1 MKRICKNKIVID
13 ALTIC
18 YEVTKDYPYSELC
31 KLEFGES
38 LDCGEFRLY
47 RTSGR
52 YYENIYTIKL
62 WNGSKD
68 IEYAQVK
75 FNLNHGNDESNTHAD
90 GKRKLWISLN
100 NETLYS
106 QDINFLSYIEQVL
119 GIEPHN
125 FTTIDLALDT
135 PFNVSNVLKQNIRDK
150 RVNTILN
157 GKKIV
162 DRDADVPE
170 ITYTMSG
177 SLNKYKYLTINIKQR
192 NAMKDKSR
200 GVTIISYDKSAEI
213 LNSSDKRYILDYY
226 GQPKRL
232 YRTEVHLNNDE
243 VKTYLERKHLEFNP
257 LMIFDEALLEQ
268 MYFHHLNGVIRFQ
281 SKQRDV
287 SWEYMLGRL

>member
-18 YEVTKDYPYSELC
+18 YEVTKNYPYSELC

-68 IEYAQVK
+68 IEFAQVK
-75 FNLNHGNDESNTHAD
+75 FNINHGNDESNTHAN

-100 NETLYS
+100 NEILYS

-125 FTTIDLALDT
+125 LTTIDLALDT

-162 DRDADVPE
+162 DRNADVPE

-226 GQPKRL
+226 GHPKRL

-243 VKTYLERKHLEFNP
+243 VKTYLERNHLEFNP

-268 MYFHHLNGVIRFQ
+268 MYFHHLNSVIRFQ